1 MYKGD
6 VVRFKSSGQ
15 FLCGSDFAHV
25 HTNSSFHTKVVIYHH
40 QLTTGIII
48 IFSKIRY
55 NSSVYSIKFPKWNS
69 RVIRAGNWRAAGQ
82 DWSPCACLTGLTLLL
97 LSDTCFGSKKT
108 TNLLF
113 GSEGMLSTV
122 HLLVVLELGF
132 SISCAHKMIIHW
144 TARFTTAHSGSNL
157 TAVFTFLH
165 RKINRLF
172 GMRMRQEREP
182 QSS

>member
-48 IFSKIRY
+48 TFSKIRY
-55 NSSVYSIKFPKWNS
+55 NSSVYSTKWNS
-69 RVIRAGNWRAAGQ
+69 KVIRAGNWRTAGQ
-82 DWSPCACLTGLTLLL
+82 DRSPCACLTGLTLLL